1 MTTLKNTIN
10 TIAKELEDINNVG
23 KIIENSLEISYI
35 NENNISDFEDIIYN
49 NDTKKEE
56 IEDIEDRIEELKG
69 DKENLLYDLE
79 DLNYEE
85 DKNYVEER
93 TEEIE
98 EEIENIEDE
107 IEELEKEKL
116 TIKLDL
122 LDVEEED
129 RIYTIIRNY
138 NINGD
143 LIDYILLTFGGP
155 YIIIDLIE
163 GMIIGKELG
172 KEYKRLI
179 PYESEEFIKDML
191 LNY

>member
-10 TIAKELEDINNVG
+10 TIVKELEDINNVG

-56 IEDIEDRIEELKG
+56 IKDIEDRIEELKG